1 MSKYTI
7 DELKEHHYRCNGNR
21 EDLKIHERAG
31 CFCCLKIFPA
41 SEVIHFV
48 GDGYTAH
55 CPKCD
60 IDSVIVDDGVNEFSP
75 ELLSA
80 LQYEYFEKEPDWNSI
95 LNNPASTDG
104 ANDFVSLFEAALQ
117 RAAEE
122 DTPPHSGEAAS

>member
-7 DELKEHHYRCNGNR
+7 GELKQHHTRCNGNR
-21 EDLKIHERAG
+21 EDLKLHERAG
-31 CFCCLKIFPA
+31 CFCCCKIFPA

-48 GDGYTAH
+48 CDGDTAQ
-55 CPKCD
+55 CPKCG

-95 LNNPASTDG
+95 PNNAAGEEFRARFD
-104 ANDFVSLFEAALQ
+104 AALQ
-117 RAAEE
+117 RAELEE
-122 DTPPHSGEAAS
+122 TPPQSGEAAR

>member
-7 DELKEHHYRCNGNR
+7 EELKAHHNRCNDNR
-21 EDLKIHERAG
+21 DDLKIHERAG
-31 CFCCLKIFPA
+31 CFFCLKIFPA

-55 CPKCD
+55 CPKCG

-95 LNNPASTDG
+95 PNNAEVEECR
-104 ANDFVSLFEAALQ
+104 ARFEAAIQ
-117 RAAEE
+117 RAELEE
-122 DTPPHSGEAAS
+122 TPPQSGETAS